1 MRRCLILLAVLPMLA
16 GCYATRIVTI
26 SPYSSN
32 SGSYYTTVRTPGTR
46 TVSSSTRVVAMD
58 KDISLY
64 LDLQAVGVA
73 FAQSSTVEEFEYL
86 LNDASYMLS
95 NLDLNGD
102 GYVDY
107 NRVSRDLQRNDFGR
121 QHPER
126 SFSARNAG
134 RGNVNPINARDI
146 REAQREPAAA
156 GQQTSGRPAGTI
168 NRGSGRV
175 GRR

>member
-16 GCYATRIVTI
+16 GCYATRIVTV

-64 LDLQAVGVA
+64 LDLQAVGAA

-102 GYVDY
+102 GYHFPDY

-121 QHPER
+121 
-126 SFSARNAG
+126 
-134 RGNVNPINARDI
+134 
-146 REAQREPAAA
+146 
-156 GQQTSGRPAGTI
+156 
-168 NRGSGRV
+168 V

>member
-16 GCYATRIVTI
+16 GCYATRIVTV

-64 LDLQAVGVA
+64 LDLQAVGAA

-107 NRVSRDLQRNDFGR
+107 NRVSRDLQRNDF
-121 QHPER
+121 
-126 SFSARNAG
+126 
-134 RGNVNPINARDI
+134 D
-146 REAQREPAAA
+146 
-156 GQQTSGRPAGTI
+156 
-168 NRGSGRV
+168 RV